1 MTRSFFQCL
10 LQEMGVSQTNLFNN
24 LWTGLFLGKFLKE
37 AMLVIKV
44 VIINDFTQTGMEND
58 FCFHSAEFS

>member
-1 MTRSFFQCL
+1 
-10 LQEMGVSQTNLFNN
+10 MGVSQTNLFNN
-24 LWTGLFLGKFLKE
+24 LWTGLFLGNFLKE

-44 VIINDFTQTGMEND
+44 VIINDFTQTGLEND